1 MSTGLP
7 VSRLINV
14 DVNLS
19 PSAAQ
24 APNLNS
30 LLIIGSSDVIDT
42 QTRIVSYSSLGAI
55 GTDFGSSAPEYLA
68 AANWFAQRPSP
79 TQVYV
84 GRWAQ
89 SATSGRLIGGA
100 LSADQKLLSNFTAV
114 TNGGFKIGVD
124 GGAVVNV
131 TGINLSGASNL
142 NGVASAINAALTS
155 ATIAAVV
162 SWDGTKFTFKSN
174 SNGPPSAIAPLQAP
188 TAGINLAPLMNG
200 TLALGAR
207 QVDGI
212 AAETALEAVIKLD
225 SMPVAAYAFTF
236 AAPAIVDAD
245 HLAVA
250 AYIEGAGRK
259 HVYGLTTSAPGALDP
274 TSTTDILYLLASAEY
289 TRSIGQ
295 YSSASPYAIASLF
308 GRILTTDFNANNSMI
323 TLMYKQEPGVTPEQ
337 LTTQQADALQA
348 KNGNVFVAYDN
359 DTAIIQYG
367 TVASGLFFDEVYGT
381 DWLKYRIET
390 DLFNALYTS
399 TNKIPQTDQGM
410 GILATVIEGSLSLAV
425 NNGLVAPGTWN
436 SGGFGILKTGDYMPS
451 GFYVYSPPVGLQSS
465 ADRAARK
472 SVAFVVGA
480 KLAGAVHTVDV
491 LVNIDR

>member
-19 PSAAQ
+19 PNAAQ

-42 QTRIVSYSSLGAI
+42 QTRIVSYSSLAAI

-79 TQVYV
+79 TQVYI

-89 SATSGRLIGGA
+89 TPTAGRLIGGA
-100 LSADQKLLSNFTAV
+100 LTADQKLLSNFTAI

-124 GGAVVNV
+124 GAAVVNV
-131 TGINLSGASNL
+131 TGINLTGVTNL
-142 NGVASAINAALTS
+142 NGVASAISSALTS
-155 ATIAAVV
+155 ATVAATA
-162 SWDGTKFTFKSN
+162 SWDGSRFTFKSN
-174 SNGPPSAIAPLQAP
+174 ATGAPSAIAFLQAP
-188 TAGINLAPLMNG
+188 TAGINLAPLLNG
-200 TLALGAR
+200 TEALGAR
-207 QVDGI
+207 VVGGI
-212 AAETALEAVIKLD
+212 GAETALDAVIILD
-225 SMPVAAYAFTF
+225 SKPVSAYAYMF

-250 AYIEGAGRK
+250 AYIEAAGSR
-259 HVYGLTTSAPGALDP
+259 HVYGLTTASPGAIDP
-274 TSTTDILYLLASAEY
+274 INTSDIMSLLQDAGY
-289 TRSIGQ
+289 TRTISQ
-295 YSSASPYAIASLF
+295 YSSRSPYAIASLF

-323 TLMYKQEPGVTPEQ
+323 TLMYKQEPGVTAEQ

-381 DWLKYRIET
+381 DWLKFRIET

-436 SGGFGILKTGDYMPS
+436 SGGFGILRTGDYMPS